1 LTTFAHTLGEVSTE
15 HDASR
20 TRAIATQRDYSAQ
33 VSASSS
39 QSERCKA
46 FTRTLEEHAALLGL
60 QEMDLEVREAIL
72 AEELER
78 SLHPPNGRD
87 PSAELDKVYVCVDQ
101 IADDHAAKVEQ
112 VASILIDLGLLP
124 VEFIP
129 QLPKTA

>member
-1 LTTFAHTLGEVSTE
+1 ME

-20 TRAIATQRDYSAQ
+20 ARATATQRDYSAQ

-39 QSERCKA
+39 QSERRKA
-46 FTRTLEEHAALLGL
+46 FRRTLEEHAALLGL
-60 QEMDLEVREAIL
+60 QEMDLEVHEAIL

-78 SLHPPNGRD
+78 SLHPPDGRD
-87 PSAELDKVYVCVDQ
+87 PSVELDKVYVCVDQ
-101 IADDHAAKVEQ
+101 IADDHATEAEQ
-112 VASILIDLGLLP
+112 LSWHVVQVVSVLIDLGLLL

>member
-1 LTTFAHTLGEVSTE
+1 ME

-20 TRAIATQRDYSAQ
+20 ARATATQRDYSAQ

-39 QSERCKA
+39 QFERRKA
-46 FTRTLEEHAALLGL
+46 FRRTLEEHAALLGL
-60 QEMDLEVREAIL
+60 QEMDLEVHEAIL

-78 SLHPPNGRD
+78 SLHPPDGRD
-87 PSAELDKVYVCVDQ
+87 PSVELDKVYVCVDQ
-101 IADDHAAKVEQ
+101 IADDHATEAEQ
-112 VASILIDLGLLP
+112 LSWHVVQVVSVLIDLGLLL